1 VPGKPEIISLSPT
14 NADPVSAMRCWGA
27 NVSFADEVYRVEPM
41 DAAGWLELLLADPVD
56 WEGLFPGLAGPQ
68 AVFEVN
74 QAVLAGEADDEDV
87 KQAILDLLE
96 AVSGR
101 AWWITLRL
109 CGSVRSNWES
119 LGGELAR
126 HGVVPWGVP
135 LGYWLDAA
143 YATMIDLMLKGPRP
157 KQASDWSRAL
167 TQPPPSETR
176 NFDEKANA
184 DAFLAA
190 LRAAQ

>member
-1 VPGKPEIISLSPT
+1 
-14 NADPVSAMRCWGA
+14 M
-27 NVSFADEVYRVEPM
+27 SFADEVYRVEPM

-109 CGSVRSNWES
+109 CSSVRSNWES